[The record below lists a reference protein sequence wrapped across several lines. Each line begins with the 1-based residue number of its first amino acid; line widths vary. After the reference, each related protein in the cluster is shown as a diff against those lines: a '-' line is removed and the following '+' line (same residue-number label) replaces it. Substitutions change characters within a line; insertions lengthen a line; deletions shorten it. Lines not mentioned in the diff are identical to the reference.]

1 MPFKSKAQQ
10 RFMFAAE
17 SRGDVPEGTA
27 ERWAKET
34 PSIKALPERK
44 KNASGLGR
52 KKTSK

>member
-1 MPFKSKAQQ
+1 
-10 RFMFAAE
+10 MFAAE
-17 SRGDVPEGTA
+17 SRGDLKKGTA

-44 KNASGLGR
+44 KKASGFG

>member
-1 MPFKSKAQQ
+1 MPFQSKAQQ

-17 SRGDVPEGTA
+17 SRGDLKKGTA

-44 KNASGLGR
+44 KKASGFG